1 MNHTIEGSSKITKL
15 SEKWASLMENEKEEW
30 KEKASKG
37 MYSTISTPEQKKK
50 AVRELNSITQQNV
63 S

>member
-1 MNHTIEGSSKITKL
+1 
-15 SEKWASLMENEKEEW
+15 MENEKEEW

-37 MYSTISTPEQKKK
+37 ICSTISTPEQKKK
-50 AVRELNSITQQNV
+50 AVCELISITQENV